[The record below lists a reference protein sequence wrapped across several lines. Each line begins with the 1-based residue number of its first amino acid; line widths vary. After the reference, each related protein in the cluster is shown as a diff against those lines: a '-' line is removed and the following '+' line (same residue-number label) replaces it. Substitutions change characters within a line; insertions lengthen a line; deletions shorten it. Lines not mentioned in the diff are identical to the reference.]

1 VIPVL
6 QQPEP
11 ATFDAQV
18 RKPGREFLRHT
29 PKPTKEQWK
38 NAQFWRKAL
47 PDLRSAYRSICS
59 YCCFWVPNECSV
71 DHFHPKSTYRP
82 QAYEWKNFRLAHQKI
97 NGYKED
103 KTGILDPFSIQPGLF
118 TIDFANFHVK
128 PNPTASTALQASVTH
143 TITVL
148 RLNSDNTLV
157 QTRFSIVRNY
167 SKNGDMDFLESY
179 YPFIAAELKRQGVQ
193 DSIKGTIP

>member
-1 VIPVL
+1 VIPVAR
-6 QQPEP
+6 QPEP
-11 ATFDAQV
+11 AAFAEQV
-18 RKPGREFLRHT
+18 RTPGRAFLQHT
-29 PKPTKEQWK
+29 PRPTNEQWK
-38 NAQFWRKAL
+38 KAQFWQAAL
-47 PDLRSAYRSICS
+47 PDLRSAYRSICA
-59 YCCFWVPNECSV
+59 YCCFWVPRESSV
-71 DHFHPKSTYRP
+71 DHFHPKSTHP
-82 QAYEWKNFRLAHQKI
+82 VQAYEWNNFRLAHQKI
-97 NGYKED
+97 NSYKAD

-118 TIDFANFHVK
+118 TIDFANCHVK
-128 PNPTASTALQASVTH
+128 PNPTTSTALQASVTH

-148 RLNSDNTLV
+148 KLNSDNTLI